1 MIEASTLT
9 ITCPLC
15 GEEHVISPLPE
26 ALKSAKANGKCTQL
40 FTCPITNNIYQITFK
55 HKQ

>member
-9 ITCPLC
+9 VTCPLC

-26 ALKSAKANGKCTQL
+26 ALKSTEINGRCTQL
-40 FTCPITNNIYQITFK
+40 FTCPVTKQIYQITFK
-55 HKQ
+55 REE